1 LFCGRLDERG
11 LEERMDDVH
20 TYGRVPSLSTWKYH
34 NILNW
39 LYSNTKK
46 GLIEE
51 EAAENIPV

>member
-1 LFCGRLDERG
+1 
-11 LEERMDDVH
+11 MDDVH